1 MANVGRLRLSS
12 ATSPEYLE
20 TPYDEADTRE
30 HFVQFAL
37 SVYKKHFLALE
48 PAKEKQICKIIK
60 WETW

>member
-37 SVYKKHFLALE
+37 SVYKKHFLTLE
-48 PAKEKQICKIIK
+48 PAKEKQI
-60 WETW
+60 